1 VCSGLCLCDK
11 HAHASHT
18 TNSACPQHKGAF
30 ENAGDL
36 EHILNKKHTED
47 QKHL

>member
-1 VCSGLCLCDK
+1 MTAVTLSFVMARFAVTD
-11 HAHASHT
+11 
-18 TNSACPQHKGAF
+18 KGAF